1 MYENKFRD
9 ILLYNKM
16 KIKLT
21 LFITLQKYTLNLN
34 TIKIVTKKAYLY

>member
-21 LFITLQKYTLNLN
+21 LFITLQKYTLHLN